1 MLHLIAA
8 NLLRAPVRCLL
19 AVTSFAAASALFVL
33 LTGIASAFAS
43 GITGEPYLHV
53 GKARSYN
60 AGFLPP
66 AAVETLRQTQGV
78 ETLTPLYHLPLYYQ
92 QPANLFI
99 AVAVSPEGYLAMF
112 DLGLSATAKAC
123 FLETRNGAIATQELA
138 ARFNWQ
144 AGDQVPLISPH
155 DLTRAGDNHWPFVFC
170 GTFAPP
176 KEFAYTFHA
185 HFDYVD
191 EYHIAP
197 VRKYGQFIVKV
208 TRPARLRQTAL
219 AIDAL
224 FEGERYATESV
235 PLDEQQRRHARLLA
249 DGFGDKVA
257 LTLAA
262 VVFALAVSTLCA
274 ASQSVRQR
282 SAEFA
287 VLRTLGFGA
296 SAIVMIATGEFAA
309 LALAGAALGTVPVF
323 LFEDAVVEALIAT
336 VGRFEVSAT
345 TAALG
350 VGLATL
356 LGGLAGAVPAFAFL
370 RRTVADLQRQPA

>member
-1 MLHLIAA
+1 M
-8 NLLRAPVRCLL
+8 
-19 AVTSFAAASALFVL
+19 
-33 LTGIASAFAS
+33 
-43 GITGEPYLHV
+43 
-53 GKARSYN
+53 
-60 AGFLPP
+60 
-66 AAVETLRQTQGV
+66 
-78 ETLTPLYHLPLYYQ
+78 
-92 QPANLFI
+92 
-99 AVAVSPEGYLAMF
+99 
-112 DLGLSATAKAC
+112 
-123 FLETRNGAIATQELA
+123 
-138 ARFNWQ
+138 
-144 AGDQVPLISPH
+144 PLISPH

-219 AIDAL
+219 VIDAL

-235 PLDEQQRRHARLLA
+235 PLDAQQRHHARLLA

-370 RRTVADLQRQPA
+370 RRTVADLQRQAA

>member
-43 GITGEPYLHV
+43 GIPGEPYLHV
-53 GKARSYN
+53 SEARSYN

-66 AAVETLRQTQGV
+66 SAVEALRQTPSV

-99 AVAVSPEGYLAMF
+99 AVAVSPEDYLAMF

-123 FLETRNGAIATQELA
+123 FLETRNGAIAAPALA
-138 ARFNWQ
+138 ARFNWRP
-144 AGDQVPLISPH
+144 GDQVPLISPH

-208 TRPARLRQTAL
+208 ARPARLRQTAL

-249 DGFGDKVA
+249 DGFGDKAA

-262 VVFALAVSTLCA
+262 VVFALTVSTLCA

-282 SAEFA
+282 RAEFA
-287 VLRTLGFGA
+287 VLRTVGFGA
-296 SAIVMIATGEFAA
+296 AAMLMLATGEFAA
-309 LALAGAALGTVPVF
+309 LALAGAVLGIAPVL
-323 LFEDAVVEALIAT
+323 LFEDAAVEALTAT
-336 VGRFEVSAT
+336 VGRFEVSAA